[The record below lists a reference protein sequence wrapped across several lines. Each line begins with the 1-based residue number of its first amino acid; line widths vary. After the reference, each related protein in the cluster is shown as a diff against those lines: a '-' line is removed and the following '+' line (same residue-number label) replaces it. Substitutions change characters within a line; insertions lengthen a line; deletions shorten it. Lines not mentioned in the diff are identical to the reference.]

1 MSPPSPLASWRTQ
14 ARDPCS
20 GHLLLPFLTGW
31 LEMTMCKLHRE
42 EKYFYFLNVI
52 CACECVSRSSENT
65 QRSRCSQSQVHTIIS
80 QVPVSHQVYDHL
92 GAQPLVFRQ
101 PQAITSVHRLRHVT
115 MVHAG
120 SGNKKPQGMLTGS
133 LTLTRKIPRGKLIT
147 FLKLLKPRRPE
158 GPQHITLDFKR
169 PVSSHILE
177 QAGWG
182 ADGPSKTNSK
192 LP

>member
-1 MSPPSPLASWRTQ
+1 MS
-14 ARDPCS
+14 C
-20 GHLLLPFLTGW
+20 
-31 LEMTMCKLHRE
+31 
-42 EKYFYFLNVI
+42 
-52 CACECVSRSSENT
+52 
-65 QRSRCSQSQVHTIIS
+65 
-80 QVPVSHQVYDHL
+80 VPVSVCPD
-92 GAQPLVFRQ
+92 PLKTHKGVG
-101 PQAITSVHRLRHVT
+101 VHRAKFAQSSPRSLCLIKFMTILGPNHWSLDNHRLSLLSIDSDMLQWFMQET
-115 MVHAG
+115 E
-120 SGNKKPQGMLTGS
+120 KKNPQGMLTGS

-158 GPQHITLDFKR
+158 GPQHITLDSKR

>member
-1 MSPPSPLASWRTQ
+1 
-14 ARDPCS
+14 
-20 GHLLLPFLTGW
+20 
-31 LEMTMCKLHRE
+31 MCKPHRE

-120 SGNKKPQGMLTGS
+120 SGKKKPQGMLTGS

-158 GPQHITLDFKR
+158 GPQHITLDSKR
-169 PVSSHILE
+169 PVTSWSRLDGELMGPARQIANCLRP
-177 QAGWG
+177 QGCG
-182 ADGPSKTNSK
+182 RGDIRGPSCGRPLAAVLGETQDGVR
-192 LP
+192 